1 MLAGILLVTGFVL
14 HPAGEDATFGADPL
28 WIPAHAAL
36 WAAFTIALVGWV
48 GLYIAQASKAGVLGA
63 WAFVVILL
71 GTSLASWIFSSDV
84 MYVPTI
90 AVESPGLFGLIV
102 TRGHTFTG
110 IFSVVSWILGN
121 ILFGLSIVK
130 AKVYKR
136 WSGVLLVVGGPLIPS
151 AYLTGLPV
159 RVVAVGAFV
168 IAVGQVWLGY
178 ELIRMGKRAADRV
191 EA

>member
-1 MLAGILLVTGFVL
+1 MMPFGIPTLLLRVSGVASMLAGILLVTGFVL

-102 TRGHTFTG
+102 TDLQRRIVDSWQHSIRPLNCQGQGLQAMVGRAARRRWPTHPECLSDG
-110 IFSVVSWILGN
+110 IARKG
-121 ILFGLSIVK
+121 
-130 AKVYKR
+130 R
-136 WSGVLLVVGGPLIPS
+136 SGRRVRNRGGPS
-151 AYLTGLPV
+151 
-159 RVVAVGAFV
+159 VAR
-168 IAVGQVWLGY
+168 L
-178 ELIRMGKRAADRV
+178 
-191 EA
+191 